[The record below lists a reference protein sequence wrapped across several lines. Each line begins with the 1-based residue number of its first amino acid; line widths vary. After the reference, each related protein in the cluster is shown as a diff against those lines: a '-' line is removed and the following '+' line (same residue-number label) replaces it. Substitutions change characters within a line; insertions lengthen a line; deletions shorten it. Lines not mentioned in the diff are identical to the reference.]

1 MRIKTSTLSLPLSIS
16 LSFSVSLHH
25 LTSLLNHFDRS
36 QLLLFLS
43 FSFYSFLSTYSQ
55 SYSKSSFQNNYIA
68 WNIRDIIAA
77 GAVGLKLHED
87 WGTTPAAINN
97 CLNVADEEDI
107 QVRRKQRRIKWNFK
121 GYFLR
126 NLLSI
131 FSFPLSYPLHTPL
144 FFHALSFSLMHNF
157 PYF

>member
-16 LSFSVSLHH
+16 FSFSISLRH
-25 LTSLLNHFDRS
+25 LTSRLIPFNRS

-43 FSFYSFLSTYSQ
+43 FSLYFFLPTYFQ
-55 SYSKSSFQNNYIA
+55 SYSKSSFQNNLIA

-97 CLNVADEEDI
+97 CLNVADEEDV
-107 QVRRKQRRIKWNFK
+107 QVRRKQLRIKWNFQ

-126 NLLSI
+126 HLLSI
-131 FSFPLSYPLHTPL
+131 FSFPLSYPLHTLL
-144 FFHALSFSLMHNF
+144 FFPALSFSLMHNF